1 MANYQVFPG
10 PGASKAANKRYNKSS
25 TAKTRAAKYGIDMTT
40 NAINIKNQNAQ
51 TRAEGKT
58 PVIKINSNPATGV
71 PGKTVIGPLAKG
83 GLAGLALGAI
93 AAYKAEIKAT
103 SNAKQ
108 KKNRMN

>member
-25 TAKTRAAKYGIDMTT
+25 TIRTRAAKYGIDMTT

-58 PVIKINSNPATGV
+58 SVIKINSNPATGA
-71 PGKTVIGPLAKG
+71 PGKTRIGKLAG
-83 GLAGLALGAI
+83 GLRGGMAGG
-93 AAYKAEIKAT
+93 
-103 SNAKQ
+103 
-108 KKNRMN
+108 MNWQTK